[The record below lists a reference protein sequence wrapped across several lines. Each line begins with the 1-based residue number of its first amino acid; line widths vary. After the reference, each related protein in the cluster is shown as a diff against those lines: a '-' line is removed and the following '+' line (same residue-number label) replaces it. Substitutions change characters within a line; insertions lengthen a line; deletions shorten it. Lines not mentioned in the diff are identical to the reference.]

1 MSFRMNRK
9 RLQKFCSF
17 YAPYKLLFAADVL
30 CSLLAAVLALTLP
43 LLVRQ
48 LIDGIAG
55 GAPARDVVAD
65 ILPMAG
71 LMAALIVLQTLFT
84 LFYDHKG
91 HILGAR
97 MERDMRNTL
106 FMHLQG
112 LPVSFFDK
120 HKTGDLMS
128 RVTNDLQNLS
138 ELCHHGPEDILIYF
152 FSFCGA
158 LGIMA
163 RLNAGLTLVVCAFL
177 PFMVVYALIFN
188 KKLSRAYQRSY
199 EKIAQVNVQLEDSL
213 AGIRTVKSFAA
224 EGFEGEKFAET
235 NQTFYESRS
244 DIYKYEA
251 YYYTILSTLCV
262 QLITVVVIVFG
273 AVWISGARL
282 SVTDLVVFLLY
293 VGYLTAP
300 LPQIA
305 RIVQQYQQG
314 FAGFARLMDIL
325 ELPTEAQEAPTAVP
339 FLVQGH
345 VRFESVTFR
354 YEENGDNVFEN
365 LELDIPAGDYIAL
378 VGPSGIGKTTLCNLI
393 PRFYPL
399 LGGKILLDGVDTAA
413 MDLSLLRGAVGM
425 VQQDVYLF
433 NGTILDNIRYSLP
446 HATEED
452 VIAAAQKANAHDFIT
467 ALPQG
472 YHTDIGPRGVRL
484 SGGQRQRISIAR
496 VFLKNPP
503 VLIFDEATSA
513 LDNESEQIIHEA
525 LGALAQNRTTI
536 VIAHRLSTIR
546 NAQRIVV
553 LGAHGIEEQG
563 THDDLLQ
570 RGGTYARL
578 HRLGQR
584 AD

>member
-1 MSFRMNRK
+1 MSFLQNKK
-9 RLQKFCSF
+9 RIQAFCSF
-17 YAPYKLLFAADVL
+17 YAPYKWLFAADVL
-30 CSLLAAVLALTLP
+30 CSLLAAMLALGLP
-43 LLVRQ
+43 LLVRR
-48 LIDGIAG
+48 LIETISDTTNTQGLMPQIWPIAG
-55 GAPARDVVAD
+55 TMVVM
-65 ILPMAG
+65 IL
-71 LMAALIVLQTLFT
+71 LQTAFT

-97 MERDMRNTL
+97 MERDMRDSL
-106 FMHLQG
+106 FMHLQK
-112 LPVSFFDK
+112 LPVSFFDQN
-120 HKTGDLMS
+120 KTGDLMS

-138 ELCHHGPEDILIYF
+138 ELCHHGPEDILIYA
-152 FSFCGA
+152 FSFVGA
-158 LGIMA
+158 LIIMA
-163 RLNAGLTLVVCAFL
+163 KLNAGLTLVVCAFL

-188 KKLSRAYQRSY
+188 KKLSRAYKRSF

-224 EGFEGEKFAET
+224 EGFEGEKFGQT
-235 NQTFYESRS
+235 NQIFYQSRS

-273 AVWISGARL
+273 AVWITGAKL
-282 SVTDLVVFLLY
+282 AVADLLVFLLY

-305 RIVQQYQQG
+305 RIIQQYQQG
-314 FAGFARLMDIL
+314 FAGFGRFMDIM
-325 ELPTEAQEAPTAVP
+325 ELPTEDTVATAAVAPFP
-339 FLVQGH
+339 VQGR
-345 VRFESVTFR
+345 VQLRDVTFR
-354 YEENGDNVFEN
+354 YAENGDNIFEN
-365 LELDIPAGDYIAL
+365 LQLSIAAGEYIAL

-399 LGGKILLDGVDTAA
+399 LGGQILLDDVDTAA
-413 MDLSLLRGAVGM
+413 MSLPFLRGAVGM
-425 VQQDVYLF
+425 VQQEVYLF
-433 NGTILDNIRYSLP
+433 HGTILDNIRYSLP
-446 HATEED
+446 HATEEE
-452 VIAAAQKANAHDFIT
+452 VIAAAQKANAHDFIS

-553 LGAHGIEEQG
+553 LGASGIEEEG
-563 THDDLLQ
+563 THQELLQ
-570 RGGTYARL
+570 KGGTYARL
-578 HRLGQR
+578 YGL
-584 AD
+584 AT